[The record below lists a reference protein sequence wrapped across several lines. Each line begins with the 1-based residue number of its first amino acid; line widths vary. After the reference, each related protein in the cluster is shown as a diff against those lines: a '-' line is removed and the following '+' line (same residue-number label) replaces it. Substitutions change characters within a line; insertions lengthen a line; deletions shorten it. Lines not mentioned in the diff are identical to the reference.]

1 MKKEAE
7 ILFHNIPKRKSNK
20 EPLDLKKAYDIFD
33 WKYYIEYYND
43 VSKKNITNKLYAW
56 NDWYN
61 WSEKEDIPF
70 FSKIKKKELTYE
82 TFDWISY
89 ISINDDLSKFSR
101 EEAWTHWNNY
111 GIKECRGFRR
121 FNDTCIHKARFGNLF
136 FINIAFHFIAIK
148 NDLQINYKYYDKFVE
163 LGIRFYNGKKTYK
176 ENEVLSDANFLELV
190 KSNKRIDKNLI
201 INVDHFFC
209 QSKDFAIFI
218 KEQFELIFKEN
229 VKKKNRFK
237 ERYKNNKDVFLH
249 VRLGDLTKE
258 LVKDKNKAY
267 FEKALSKIKFKTG
280 YISSDS
286 IESPFCKDLIEKYNL
301 KIIELNEIETIMFAS
316 TCNSLILSGGTF
328 SWLIG
333 FLAFYSK
340 QIFYPKYTS
349 TWYADIFVFKNWTAI
364 EVD

>member
-1 MKKEAE
+1 M
-7 ILFHNIPKRKSNK
+7 
-20 EPLDLKKAYDIFD
+20 
-33 WKYYIEYYND
+33 
-43 VSKKNITNKLYAW
+43 
-56 NDWYN
+56 
-61 WSEKEDIPF
+61 
-70 FSKIKKKELTYE
+70 
-82 TFDWISY
+82 
-89 ISINDDLSKFSR
+89 
-101 EEAWTHWNNY
+101 
-111 GIKECRGFRR
+111 
-121 FNDTCIHKARFGNLF
+121 
-136 FINIAFHFIAIK
+136 
-148 NDLQINYKYYDKFVE
+148 
-163 LGIRFYNGKKTYK
+163 
-176 ENEVLSDANFLELV
+176 
-190 KSNKRIDKNLI
+190 
-201 INVDHFFC
+201 
-209 QSKDFAIFI
+209 
-218 KEQFELIFKEN
+218 
-229 VKKKNRFK
+229 
-237 ERYKNNKDVFLH
+237 KNNI
-249 VRLGDLTKE
+249 E